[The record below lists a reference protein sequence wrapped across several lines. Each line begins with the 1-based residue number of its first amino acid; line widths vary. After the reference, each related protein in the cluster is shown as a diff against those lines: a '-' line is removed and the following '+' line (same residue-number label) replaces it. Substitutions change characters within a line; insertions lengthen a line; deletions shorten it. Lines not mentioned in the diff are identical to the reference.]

1 VRSAVPALLGLPS
14 GRPLL
19 VTAVRLVDETEGGPD
34 EQQKRADEHDR
45 GAHVGSAVVNCNQH
59 HQRTR
64 RRRSEDEPLPHA
76 VSFLAQ
82 MADGPSI
89 LPLDESRTSTLI

>member
-1 VRSAVPALLGLPS
+1 VRSAVSALLGQPS

-19 VTAVRLVDETEGGPD
+19 VAALRLVDETEGGPD
-34 EQQKRADEHDR
+34 EEQKRADEHDR
-45 GAHVGSAVVNCNQH
+45 GAHVEGAVVNCNQH

-76 VSFLAQ
+76 VSFLVQ
-82 MADGPSI
+82 MADGLSI
-89 LPLDESRTSTLI
+89 MPLDESRMSTLI